1 MTEQDVNEKSQELLA
16 EPRPLDQ
23 KASALQSLVLLGL
36 LTWLLLAVTY
46 SGAVNPASGIT
57 GMDFQSYYLAANRL
71 NQGVPLYQPNLPLA
85 QQHELYCYTPLPA
98 EILRLLGRLSFE
110 HALKLWFFVNAGGLI
125 LAIWLYGAA
134 ARLPRPHLWLLG
146 ILLLVSFRFWDN
158 TLDFGVGQTNDLLLG
173 LVGAML
179 WADSRGRWG
188 LMGALIVAA
197 ALIKLWLIGLLLY
210 LILRRQWKPFLW
222 SAGGFA
228 AALAVSFGLVG
239 FGEIPAFLRV
249 LHEAKIAQEEQEVQS
264 SLIGFA
270 NVSLHSNSFVR
281 PFTSNL
287 GVYFAFLALG
297 ALAVLGGFRFLWR
310 RLEAPTPLEARLAF
324 GVTLASILLLLPTYE
339 NGYFIYCFP
348 LLWTLLASPDAPES
362 VPGRR
367 APSRLMLAGGVL
379 LYIIF
384 SRSWPFFTPFA
395 PSYQHGLK
403 ELLVSMKFFGTVS
416 FWGLGLYVLR
426 GLRPKSAEGAGAA
439 SLRAPQVQ
447 S

>member
-1 MTEQDVNEKSQELLA
+1 MLNDHDRQP
-16 EPRPLDQ
+16 EPVPL
-23 KASALQSLVLLGL
+23 SPGVSVLQSFVLLGL

-57 GMDFQSYYLAANRL
+57 GMDFTAFYNAAGRL
-71 NQGVPLYQPNLPLA
+71 NQHAPLYQPNLPVSE
-85 QQHELYCYTPLPA
+85 QHVLYCYSSLPA
-98 EILRLLGRLSFE
+98 EVLRPLGRLSFD

-125 LAIWLYGAA
+125 AAIWLYGAA
-134 ARLPRPHLWLLG
+134 ARLPKQSFWLLG

-158 TLDFGVGQTNDLLLG
+158 TLDFGVGQSNDLLLG
-173 LVGAML
+173 LIGGML

-210 LILRRQWKPFLW
+210 LLLRRQWKPFLW

-228 AALAVSFGLVG
+228 AALVVSFGLIG
-239 FGEIPAFLRV
+239 FGEVPAFLRV
-249 LHEAKIAQEEQEVQS
+249 LHEAKGAQEEQEVQS

-270 NVSLHSNSFVR
+270 NVSLHANSFVT
-281 PFTSNL
+281 PFTRSL

-297 ALAVLGGFRFLWR
+297 VGAVLGGFLFLWR
-310 RLEAPTPLEARLAF
+310 RLEAPTPLEARLGF
-324 GVTLASILLLLPTYE
+324 GITLASILLLLPTYE

-348 LLWTLLASPDAPES
+348 LLWTLLASPDAPGA

-367 APSRLMLAGGVL
+367 LAPARLMLAGGVVIYL
-379 LYIIF
+379 IF

-416 FWGLGLYVLR
+416 FWALGLYVLR
-426 GLRPKSAEGAGAA
+426 GLRSQAVPAAETVRLKA
-439 SLRAPQVQ
+439 QVP